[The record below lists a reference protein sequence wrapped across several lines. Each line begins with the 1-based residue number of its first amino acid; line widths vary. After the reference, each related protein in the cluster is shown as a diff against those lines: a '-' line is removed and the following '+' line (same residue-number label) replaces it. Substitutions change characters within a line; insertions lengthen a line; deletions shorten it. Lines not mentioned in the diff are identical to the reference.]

1 MEVHAH
7 SHTARKKWS
16 HYFWEFFMLF
26 LAVTLGFFVENQRE
40 HYIEHLR
47 EKQYMV
53 SLVQDLT
60 EDIEILDHQVKLA
73 TISIDRMDSLIYLVN
88 SKTGI
93 KLTGRLYFLGRIA
106 SRHDIFN
113 YNNRTIDQMRN
124 SGGFR
129 LVRKPDISKQ
139 IMDYYRQIRFVEM
152 LEAIEKDEE
161 HEYRRAAVRVF
172 DPVIFNSMVS
182 NNDSIKTIGGDPP
195 LLTQDHNLL
204 TDLTGWT
211 QYMKSSVQGLTKT
224 KAELKDVA
232 ANLISS
238 IKKEYHLK

>member
-7 SHTARKKWS
+7 SHTARKKWTN
-16 HYFWEFFMLF
+16 YFWEFFMLF

-47 EKQYMV
+47 EKQYMG
-53 SLVQDLT
+53 SLIQDLT
-60 EDIEILDHQVKLA
+60 EDIEILDHQVRSE
-73 TISIDRMDSLIYLVN
+73 TISINRMDSLIYLLN
-88 SKTGI
+88 SKTGNQS
-93 KLTGRLYFLGRIA
+93 TGRLYFLGRIA

-129 LVRKPDISKQ
+129 LVRKPGISKQ
-139 IMDYYRQIRFVEM
+139 IMDYYGQIRFVEM

-161 HEYRRAAVRVF
+161 HEYRRAAVKVF

-182 NNDSIKTIGGDPP
+182 NKDDIETISGNPP
-195 LLTQDHNLL
+195 LLTQERGIL

-224 KAELKDVA
+224 KANLKDFA
-232 ANLISS
+232 TNLISS
-238 IKKEYHLK
+238 IKKEYQLK